1 MAELSI
7 ADQVRMSNLELK
19 STLMQNMFDT
29 SSSISAIQKAVNSK
43 NNMVY
48 AEEGDSKYKEEI
60 DTDSD
65 GKITY
70 NEYVKYISQQNLK
83 KYEIPTNQTTF
94 KSLYDNELGFKKTQ
108 ILSMGKALAAYMK
121 NSALLPQGI
130 ISREA

>member
-60 DTDSD
+60 DTVD
-65 GKITY
+65 GC
-70 NEYVKYISQQNLK
+70 
-83 KYEIPTNQTTF
+83 
-94 KSLYDNELGFKKTQ
+94 
-108 ILSMGKALAAYMK
+108 
-121 NSALLPQGI
+121 
-130 ISREA
+130 